1 MKNMGVLHRRELR
14 LSCPELCYVARD
26 CQSLDLTSC
35 LFDFKILLVPL
46 HPLSWWRVQRSF
58 SATRSVYSIYSVF
71 HQMHRPVHP
80 GQTCIWLHCLLFFT
94 HLFLT
99 LLQTYWV
106 LGFFFFLSQASSG
119 FMKRNRVVHSQ
130 DGGSRQARRRTNAEH
145 RVF

>member
-14 LSCPELCYVARD
+14 LSCPELCHVAID

-46 HPLSWWRVQRSF
+46 HPLSWWRVQRAF
-58 SATRSVYSIYSVF
+58 SATPSVYSTLSSTKCIDPSTLDRLASGCIACYFS
-71 HQMHRPVHP
+71 HP
-80 GQTCIWLHCLLFFT
+80 YFLHYCK
-94 HLFLT
+94 HSE
-99 LLQTYWV
+99 YWD
-106 LGFFFFLSQASSG
+106 FFFLSQASSG
-119 FMKRNRVVHSQ
+119 FMKRNRIVHSQ